1 MRAQAGDFET
11 YTERVATLQRL
22 HPELKV
28 ERVLWRQPG
37 VLKVQ
42 LEVLFTKASMYLPCH
57 GWGKEHGC
65 HPSGTG
71 SNRLSFGHGSLQVS

>member
-1 MRAQAGDFET
+1 MKIPQWCYNLRAQARDFEI

-37 VLKVQ
+37 VLKVC
-42 LEVLFTKASMYLPCH
+42 LFRICFSEEPRNHCKIRRS
-57 GWGKEHGC
+57 
-65 HPSGTG
+65 
-71 SNRLSFGHGSLQVS
+71 